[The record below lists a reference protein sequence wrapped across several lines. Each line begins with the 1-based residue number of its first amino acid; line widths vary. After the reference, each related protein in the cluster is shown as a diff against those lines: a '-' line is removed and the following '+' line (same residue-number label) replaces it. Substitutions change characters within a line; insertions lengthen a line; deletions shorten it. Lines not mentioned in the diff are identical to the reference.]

1 MRFRKRS
8 LWEDFKSNV
17 PASLIVVFVGLVV
30 LLLLASI
37 TAGVLKVTVR
47 DTVTNVVVTD
57 KERVTTGSGDT
68 ASSKYLIFTSNEVF
82 ENTDSLL
89 LFKFNSSDVYGS
101 IQRGQT
107 CTFEVVGWRV
117 PFLSWYRN
125 IAKATCQ

>member
-1 MRFRKRS
+1 MRFRKQS
-8 LWEDFKSNV
+8 LWEDFKYN
-17 PASLIVVFVGLVV
+17 PAPVLGAVFMGFIV
-30 LLLLASI
+30 LLILAAIAAS
-37 TAGVLKVTVR
+37 VLRVLDR

-57 KERVTTGSGDT
+57 KERITTGSGDAT
-68 ASSKYLIFTSNEVF
+68 SSKYLIFTPNEVF
-82 ENTDSLL
+82 ENTDSILM
-89 LFKFNSSDVYGS
+89 FKFNSSDVYGS

>member
-17 PASLIVVFVGLVV
+17 PASLMVVFVGLVV